1 MADGLHVRLFL
12 RRSICFITRDTG
24 HAMRDGENRAS
35 IELSMI
41 VKNGACTLRRCLDSV
56 AGAIDRIFIGD
67 TGSTDESAEI
77 AQAYGAEV
85 VRVPWQDDFSKAR
98 NAVLAQAQCDWIL
111 VLDADEMLDKAGVIE
126 LRRTVADAEPN
137 VFGYDIWRWNY
148 VRELHTRSAEQGA
161 LPNPVLLE
169 ATRPYP
175 AYVRSLNT
183 RLFRRH
189 PQITFERPVHE
200 TVAGCMDYQKFRRS
214 QASFVIHHFGLGED
228 PEDVRTQK
236 NEFYQRLGQ
245 QQILS
250 NPFDSRAHFELG
262 LGELEHYRRPKE
274 ALDYFLKAEALS
286 PRDASPWL
294 FAGICLTRLGR
305 YREAVEHLARSERL
319 DGRSIVLFE
328 AIGDLHFRLGDFK
341 AAQQAYGRAL
351 QLGSVSELTAAKLG
365 ATEVRLGLG
374 ATGIRRMVEA
384 VESQPRFLEL
394 YEILATGA
402 FIGGDAAL
410 AIATADQRLNLG
422 ELTSFQFLL
431 AATLHEYIG
440 NSQRAEELLTN
451 GLFLFPDDQELDDA
465 MKRISKRK

>member
-1 MADGLHVRLFL
+1 MAGGLHVRLLL
-12 RRSICFITRDTG
+12 RGSNRLMTGDTG
-24 HAMRDGENRAS
+24 QAMRDGENSAA

-41 VKNGACTLRRCLDSV
+41 VKNGASTLRRCLDSV
-56 AGAIDRIFIGD
+56 AGAVNRILIGD

-126 LRRTVADAEPN
+126 LRRTVADAKPD

-161 LPNPVLLE
+161 LPDPVVLE

-189 PQITFERPVHE
+189 PQIRFERPVHE
-200 TVAGCMDYQKFRRS
+200 TVAGCMDDQKFRRS

-228 PEDVRTQK
+228 RDEVRKQK
-236 NEFYQRLGQ
+236 NELYQRLGQ

-250 NPFDSRAHFELG
+250 NPFDGRAYFELG

-286 PRDASPWL
+286 PGMRLP
-294 FAGICLTRLGR
+294 GCL
-305 YREAVEHLARSERL
+305 
-319 DGRSIVLFE
+319 
-328 AIGDLHFRLGDFK
+328 
-341 AAQQAYGRAL
+341 Q
-351 QLGSVSELTAAKLG
+351 
-365 ATEVRLGLG
+365 
-374 ATGIRRMVEA
+374 
-384 VESQPRFLEL
+384 
-394 YEILATGA
+394 
-402 FIGGDAAL
+402 
-410 AIATADQRLNLG
+410 
-422 ELTSFQFLL
+422 
-431 AATLHEYIG
+431 EY
-440 NSQRAEELLTN
+440 A
-451 GLFLFPDDQELDDA
+451 
-465 MKRISKRK
+465 

>member
-1 MADGLHVRLFL
+1 
-12 RRSICFITRDTG
+12 
-24 HAMRDGENRAS
+24 
-35 IELSMI
+35 
-41 VKNGACTLRRCLDSV
+41 
-56 AGAIDRIFIGD
+56 
-67 TGSTDESAEI
+67 
-77 AQAYGAEV
+77 

-126 LRRTVADAEPN
+126 LRRTVADAKPD

-161 LPNPVLLE
+161 LPNPVVLE

-189 PQITFERPVHE
+189 PQIRFERPVHE
-200 TVAGCMDYQKFRRS
+200 TVAGCMDDQKFRRS

-228 PEDVRTQK
+228 RDEVRKQK
-236 NEFYQRLGQ
+236 NELYQRLGQ

-250 NPFDSRAHFELG
+250 KPFDGRAYFELG

-305 YREAVEHLARSERL
+305 YREAREHLARSERL

-328 AIGDLHFRLGDFK
+328 ATGDLHFRLGDYN
-341 AAQQAYGRAL
+341 AAQQAYRRAL
-351 QLGSVSELTAAKLG
+351 QLGSLSELTAAKLG

-394 YEILATGA
+394 YDILATGA

-431 AATLHEYIG
+431 SATLYESIG
-440 NSQRAEELLTN
+440 NSQRAEEILTS
-451 GLFLFPDDQELDDA
+451 GLFLFPHDGELDSA
-465 MKRISKRK
+465 VKRILKRKKSDSPDTFGRSEVEAPLER

>member
-1 MADGLHVRLFL
+1 
-12 RRSICFITRDTG
+12 
-24 HAMRDGENRAS
+24 
-35 IELSMI
+35 MI
-41 VKNGACTLRRCLDSV
+41 VKNGASTLRRCLDSV
-56 AGAIDRIFIGD
+56 AGAIDRILIGD

-85 VRVPWQDDFSKAR
+85 VRVPWHNDFSKAR

-111 VLDADEMLDKAGVIE
+111 VLDADEMLDQAGIIE
-126 LRRTVADAEPN
+126 LRNTVAGAEPD

-148 VRELHTRSAEQGA
+148 VRELHTRSGEQGA
-161 LPNPVLLE
+161 LPNPVLVE
-169 ATRPYP
+169 ATRPHP
-175 AYVRSLNT
+175 AYVRSVNT

-228 PEDVRTQK
+228 PDDARKQK

-245 QQILS
+245 QQILT
-250 NPFDSRAHFELG
+250 NPFDGRAYFELG

-274 ALDYFLKAEALS
+274 ALDYFLQAEDLS
-286 PRDASPWL
+286 PRDASPCL
-294 FAGICLTRLGR
+294 FAGICLTRLGM
-305 YREAVEHLARSERL
+305 YREALEHLARSEKL

-328 AIGDLHFRLGDFK
+328 AIGDLHFRLEDFK

-351 QLGSVSELTAAKLG
+351 QLGSVSELTAVKLG

-374 ATGIRRMVEA
+374 ATGISRMLHA

-394 YEILATGA
+394 YDILATSA
-402 FIGGDAAL
+402 FIAGDTIL
-410 AIATADQRLNLG
+410 ATVTADQRLNLG
-422 ELTSFQFLL
+422 ELRATNSFSRPPCMNT
-431 AATLHEYIG
+431 AAT
-440 NSQRAEELLTN
+440 RN
-451 GLFLFPDDQELDDA
+451 GQ
-465 MKRISKRK
+465 KRP